1 MFGFVLAAAVQVLA
15 VAVFEAVL
23 SYRVA
28 ARIEWVEVVVVT
40 PPLGTGFQHA
50 FPEEFR

>member
-1 MFGFVLAAAVQVLA
+1 VVGFALAAAVQVLV

-28 ARIEWVEVVVVT
+28 AWIEWVEVVVVT
-40 PPLGTGFQHA
+40 PLLGSGFHHA

>member
-1 MFGFVLAAAVQVLA
+1 MVGFVLAAVVQVLE

-23 SYRVA
+23 SYHVA
-28 ARIEWVEVVVVT
+28 AWIEWVEVVVVT
-40 PPLGTGFQHA
+40 PPLGSCFQHA